1 MIVVDTGVLLAVA
14 DADDRWHTASTEL
27 LASNPSEQLILP
39 APVIPETGW
48 MIAAVLGPAT
58 EAAFIGSV
66 AVGDFTVADLTTT
79 DWQRVAELVERY
91 ADLDLGTV
99 DAAIIAVAER
109 LNVTTLATIN
119 PRDFRV
125 VRPAHCDAFD
135 LVPTRRR

>member
-14 DADDRWHTASTEL
+14 DADDRWHTVSKSL
-27 LASNPSEQLILP
+27 LDSYPSSELILP

-58 EAAFIGSV
+58 EAVFIVSV
-66 AVGDFTVADLTTT
+66 AAGDFTVVDLTAN

-99 DAAIIAVAER
+99 DAAVIAIAER

-125 VRPAHCDAFD
+125 VRPAHCDAFQ
-135 LVPTRRR
+135 LVPSP